1 MCLRIVHNL
10 VGCEPLEYV
19 FIQLLTEKSFL
30 VQGTSWLDC
39 KYLVLHGFIVN
50 MLENVV
56 VITKLVANCKDD
68 VWLIKMVNFKA
79 AILFIRILTCLI
91 SHRTFG
97 NVIYD
102 NAQKC
107 SELFISKL
115 RKLEK
120 LSIKLKKAD
129 HDITVLPNCKVVN
142 VITKFLAFNYQTQ
155 MIMTQDLSENGYC
168 GLL

>member
-1 MCLRIVHNL
+1 
-10 VGCEPLEYV
+10 
-19 FIQLLTEKSFL
+19 
-30 VQGTSWLDC
+30 
-39 KYLVLHGFIVN
+39 
-50 MLENVV
+50 
-56 VITKLVANCKDD
+56 
-68 VWLIKMVNFKA
+68 MVNFKA
-79 AILFIRILTCLI
+79 AVLFIRILTCLI